1 MARADEVDCMF
12 IPKSIPDEWMEIDIS
27 GAPPEFCFIKLRD
40 LPISDPKYLALKELC
55 GDQGM
60 IKSALF
66 RTKAFDLFTKGIAKN
81 RHAKG
86 KFIYIFIELN

>member
-40 LPISDPKYLALKELC
+40 LPISDPKYLAFKELC

-66 RTKAFDLFTKGIAKN
+66 RTKAFDLFTKGIAEN

-86 KFIYIFIELN
+86 KFAFL